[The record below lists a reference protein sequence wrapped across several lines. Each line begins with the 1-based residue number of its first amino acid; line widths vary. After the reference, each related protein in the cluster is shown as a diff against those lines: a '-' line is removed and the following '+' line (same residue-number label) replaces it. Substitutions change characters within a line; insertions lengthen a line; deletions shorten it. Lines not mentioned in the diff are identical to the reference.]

1 MAIFTYSA
9 LDQRGRKVSGTMEAE
24 DTQRVRRL
32 LKEKGIYP
40 LQITPAGTTTFSL
53 LPVRVSTE
61 ELVVAMRELATLI
74 NSKIPLDECLS
85 GLISQ
90 MRPGKLR
97 EVFTDI
103 QRRIREGNS
112 FSLALKEYP
121 QYFSAVIVSMA
132 KAGEESGTLDLIL
145 QRVADFLEKR
155 LSFRNRL
162 LSILTYPALMSVVAV
177 LVLFFILTFV
187 APTLTRVFQE
197 ISLTLPL
204 PTRILIRVSYF
215 FKAYWAAVLVAL
227 GFLWFGLR
235 RSLKSSS
242 GVIFVD
248 NLKLRLPYLRDLFIK
263 SEIASFSR
271 TMATLLAG
279 GVDILEAFTIT
290 EKVVSSPRLQT
301 EVRAIR
307 EFLSRG
313 GSLSNG
319 FHNARLFPYLV
330 TQLVNAGEKSGDL
343 PEMFLKIATIYE
355 EEVAQKSTRL
365 VTLIE
370 PVMILFMGAVVSF
383 IVLAVLLP
391 IFQISQSI
399 K

>member
-1 MAIFTYSA
+1 
-9 LDQRGRKVSGTMEAE
+9 
-24 DTQRVRRL
+24 
-32 LKEKGIYP
+32 
-40 LQITPAGTTTFSL
+40 
-53 LPVRVSTE
+53 
-61 ELVVAMRELATLI
+61 
-74 NSKIPLDECLS
+74 
-85 GLISQ
+85 
-90 MRPGKLR
+90 
-97 EVFTDI
+97 
-103 QRRIREGNS
+103 
-112 FSLALKEYP
+112 
-121 QYFSAVIVSMA
+121 
-132 KAGEESGTLDLIL
+132 
-145 QRVADFLEKR
+145 
-155 LSFRNRL
+155 
-162 LSILTYPALMSVVAV
+162 
-177 LVLFFILTFV
+177 
-187 APTLTRVFQE
+187 E